1 MAAAMACLLPL
12 LLQVP
17 VELAVGL
24 ALLAAVGVAVQRPW
38 PVLARLALLGTVSG
52 YVLVSHDFG
61 IGRDT
66 GCAMLAALLALKPFE
81 THHLR
86 DARSL
91 LGFSLFAPFAAFLQD
106 QGPLVLALS
115 LPAMALLLLA
125 LAVLAEHLPGMPA
138 PRVDRRRLRAIL
150 VAVAMALPLAL
161 AGFWLF
167 PRLGSPLWGLPD
179 NALGRSG
186 LSDRMTPD
194 QWVDLFGD
202 DAPALR
208 VRFEG
213 TAPPLRELYWRGQ
226 VLWDFDGQTWSG
238 GGPGGV
244 GGGPAPRL
252 QAPGEVAYTV
262 SLEPTDRA
270 YLVMLDLPLQAPT
283 GSRMT
288 RDLSVYADEPV
299 TSVRNYAGS
308 SSPQARVTDAL
319 TPEEERAALSLPA
332 NLNPRARALAR
343 RWRAESGGDDTV
355 VVRKALDWIAAEFSY
370 SLSVPPT
377 GRNGVDDFLFE
388 TQVGFCQHYSS
399 AFANLMRGAGIPTRV
414 VLGYAGGFR
423 NRYGDYWVVRRMDAH
438 AWNEVWL
445 KGLGWTRVDPTAAV
459 RPERVLDTVQ
469 DLVRRESL
477 LPEAFAPLLELGD
490 WARRN
495 WNDLVL
501 GFNADRQ
508 ARLLRPLGID
518 RATAGQLGLA
528 FAIGAGLALGLTLW
542 VLMRGRPPPRD
553 PLLSAWQAFTRRLR
567 RAGLEK
573 QPAEPPL
580 SFGVRVAGALPA
592 QAGVLRD
599 LVGRYVA
606 WRYGGMALD
615 RAAKLRLAA
624 DLRGYRPS
632 AQG

>member
-244 GGGPAPRL
+244 GGGSAPRL

-308 SSPQARVTDAL
+308 SSPQARLTDAL

-567 RAGLEK
+567 RTGLEK

-580 SFGVRVAGALPA
+580 SFGVRVAAALPA

-606 WRYGGMALD
+606 WRYGGMTLD

-624 DLRGYRPS
+624 DLRAYRPS